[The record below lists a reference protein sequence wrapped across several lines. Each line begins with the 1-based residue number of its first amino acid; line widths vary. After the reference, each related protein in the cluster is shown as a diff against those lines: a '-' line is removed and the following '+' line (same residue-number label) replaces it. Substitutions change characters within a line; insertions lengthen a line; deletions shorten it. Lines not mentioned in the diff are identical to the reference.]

1 LLHASVKPNNT
12 FNGMN
17 LLIYAV
23 FIPKKASFLSFWQS
37 LGSMNIHSKV
47 VFSMAV
53 FGIAMTLGIPYAF
66 AETVTV
72 SIPQGTS
79 VPGCEDTNDCFMP
92 SEVTINPG
100 DQITWSNEDS
110 AAHTVT
116 AGSVADGPSGAFDSS
131 LFMAGTTFSFQFDDE
146 GDFPYFCMVHPWM
159 QGIVHVG
166 TSETISAEPISAKQ
180 PELISAPT
188 ESSQVPIT
196 LDHEISGG
204 EVISMTA
211 DGDANSV
218 IIEIESKDDGSITV
232 TLPRDVIDATVGEE
246 DDEFFVLVDNEEVDF
261 EETRA
266 STERTVTVEFPAG
279 AETIE
284 IIGTFAIPEF
294 GTIALMILAV
304 AIISIVAISAK
315 TTLSIMPKI

>member
-1 LLHASVKPNNT
+1 
-12 FNGMN
+12 MN

-79 VPGCEDTNDCFMP
+79 VPGCEATNDCFMP

-188 ESSQVPIT
+188 ESSQVPVT